1 MSDVAIH
8 LRGVQGIE
16 KISSFSPYFI
26 VSLFLSCVSAFLTNH
41 IIKRIQSKLL
51 ICLFSDVSVQNFGC
65 RLQFVLTHS
74 FSNHTFELP
83 YLYFFVY
90 FIFSIVYAFFMQL
103 IIVETL
109 LACPLNPLTRFSHVL
124 VWASPI
130 DNLANP
136 IMFLHWLMLL
146 LCLTDFVAVKNFL
159 NSIDNMLFLV
169 DLRIDHLGE
178 IALSFY

>member
-1 MSDVAIH
+1 
-8 LRGVQGIE
+8 
-16 KISSFSPYFI
+16 
-26 VSLFLSCVSAFLTNH
+26 
-41 IIKRIQSKLL
+41 
-51 ICLFSDVSVQNFGC
+51 
-65 RLQFVLTHS
+65 
-74 FSNHTFELP
+74 
-83 YLYFFVY
+83 
-90 FIFSIVYAFFMQL
+90 MQL

-124 VWASPI
+124 VWASPF

-136 IMFLHWLMLL
+136 IMFSHWLMLL